1 MPARKQMSLKQMEI
15 HAKALCFDWNEKN
28 PPGTTVDY
36 ESTRG
41 SGKTQ
46 RAETKG
52 EAFVSGCEAVVFISG
67 VSGYV
72 SVEHCKA
79 VASYAVGA

>member
-15 HAKALCFDWNEKN
+15 HAKALCFDWNEKY
-28 PPGTTVDY
+28 PEGTTVDY

-41 SGKTQ
+41 SGVTL

-52 EAFVSGCEAVVFISG
+52 EAFVSSCEAVIFISG

-79 VASYAVGA
+79 VESDAVGA